1 LSMAI
6 ITYREII
13 KNNPEDALAHF
24 NMGKILAQ
32 QKRNQEAVMSFQ
44 RAEELYTRL
53 GDLKAIN
60 EVQAAIKDLK

>member
-1 LSMAI
+1 
-6 ITYREII
+6 
-13 KNNPEDALAHF
+13 
-24 NMGKILAQ
+24 MGKILAQ
-32 QKRNQEAVMSFQ
+32 QKRNQEALQSLQ